1 MYTVFLT
8 GGIGSGKSTV
18 AGLMRARGAR
28 VVDLDEVAH
37 EVLREPQVKLE
48 LARRFGEDVL
58 VWPEGFDACWIA
70 SGAGVLDCTPCPPDD
85 GRPLEVPCGDG
96 ADWKA
101 LFAPG
106 RACTIVDADDPVDGM
121 CLGTGDYATVDRALL
136 AERAFATSADTEALN
151 AITHPRILE
160 RLGEILTGVC
170 CMGAREKVTVVE
182 VPLVEAARE
191 ALVLADEVATVACPT
206 ELRRARAVAR
216 GMDAADFDAR
226 DARQATDAERAALAT
241 TVFANDG
248 DESLLARAVD
258 AWWEGHEAAGW
269 HRSAPAAPA
278 PTAARPAGPS
288 APSSEAGALS
298 GAPVLRSPA
307 VSFVGRHNSGKTTLV
322 VKVIAE
328 LAARGV
334 DVGSVKHHGHVGFE
348 IDVPGKDSWRH
359 REAGAN
365 EVAVCSPDRFA
376 LTRELDAPMEA
387 SEIVNL
393 MRPHDVVVVEGYRH
407 SGIPAIEV
415 MRSGNERDAVA
426 AAEFVRAVGAG
437 ERFEFDP
444 TVLGRDADRMPD
456 GLTVGV
462 ASDMPEV
469 RDAARS
475 IGLEAFDLDDAAAIA
490 DFVERAFVRAGGR

>member
-18 AGLMRARGAR
+18 ASLLRAKGAR
-28 VVDLDEVAH
+28 IVDLDEVAH
-37 EVLREPQVKLE
+37 EVLREPQVKLD

-70 SGAGVLDCTPCPPDD
+70 AGAGVIDCSPSSSSADPFDADRSGVGERGVFSPIRDCT
-85 GRPLEVPCGDG
+85 L
-96 ADWKA
+96 
-101 LFAPG
+101 
-106 RACTIVDADDPVDGM
+106 VDADDPVDGM

-136 AERAFATSADTEALN
+136 AERAFATPADTEALN

-160 RLGEILTGVC
+160 RLGEILTGTC
-170 CMGAREKVTVVE
+170 CMGVREKVTVVE
-182 VPLVEAARE
+182 VPLVEASRE
-191 ALVLADEVATVACPT
+191 ALVLADEIVAVACPT
-206 ELRRARAVAR
+206 ALRRERAVAR
-216 GMDAADFDAR
+216 GMDPVDFDAR

-248 DESLLARAVD
+248 DEPFLARAVD
-258 AWWEGHEAAGW
+258 AWWGEHEAAGW
-269 HRSAPAAPA
+269 HRKSPEPPAPAALDARPFVGAPA
-278 PTAARPAGPS
+278 P
-288 APSSEAGALS
+288 
-298 GAPVLRSPA
+298 RSPA
-307 VSFVGRHNSGKTTLV
+307 ISFVGRHNSGKTTLV
-322 VKVIAE
+322 VKVIAG
-328 LAARGV
+328 LVARGV
-334 DVGSVKHHGHVGFE
+334 DVGSIKHHGHAGFE

-387 SEIVNL
+387 PEIVGL

-415 MRSGNERDAVA
+415 MRADNERDAVA

-437 ERFEFDP
+437 RPFGFDP
-444 TVLGRDADRMPD
+444 AALGRDADRMPD

-462 ASDMPEV
+462 ASDMAEV
-469 RDAARS
+469 RAAARS
-475 IGLEAFDLDDAAAIA
+475 IGLAAFDLDDAGAIVDFIMAGLAGKGAAGA
-490 DFVERAFVRAGGR
+490 AWPCAKSRS